1 MIYIDDKHFEYQ
13 LFGVSKMLE
22 NISKINI
29 VRIGECMTYSSLK
42 EIGGKILES
51 FQGMIE
57 EFKISH
63 HKLPAVD
70 TIDALLLTMIL
81 HEEIGGHVLG
91 ITDADL
97 TTKDEDE
104 FYNTIFGGKN
114 DMNHVAVVS
123 TKRLSPSNVAT
134 KEDYDLY
141 VERTIKVSLHEV
153 GHNFGLTDHA
163 SYKLAPDGSLCPM
176 SRGEFNKF
184 GYLGYVR
191 AIIDGR
197 GHNFCDEC
205 THFLKKFRPFQSRFA
220 RLLKDKCFLH

>member
-1 MIYIDDKHFEYQ
+1 MNKLLGLGP
-13 LFGVSKMLE
+13 LFE

-29 VRIGECMTYSSLK
+29 VRIGECITYSSLK
-42 EIGGKILES
+42 EVGENILES
-51 FQGMIE
+51 FRGMID
-57 EFKISH
+57 EFKIFH
-63 HKLPAVD
+63 HEAPSVD
-70 TIDALLLTMIL
+70 SIDALLLTMVL
-81 HEEIGGHVLG
+81 HELFGGHILG

-97 TTKDEDE
+97 TIQDKDE

-114 DMNHVAVVS
+114 AMNNVAVVS
-123 TKRLSPSNVAT
+123 TKRLSPSNITTEA
-134 KEDYDLY
+134 DYDLY
-141 VERTIKVSLHEV
+141 VDRTIKVSLHEV

-197 GHNFCDEC
+197 GHKFCDEC
-205 THFLKKFRPFQSRFA
+205 THFLSKFKPYKHRFA
-220 RLLKDKCFLH
+220 ELLKDKVYLH

>member
-1 MIYIDDKHFEYQ
+1 
-13 LFGVSKMLE
+13 MLE
-22 NISKINI
+22 NISNINI
-29 VRIGECMTYSSLK
+29 VRIGDCITYSSLK
-42 EIGGKILES
+42 EIGERILES
-51 FQGMIE
+51 FGGMIE
-57 EFKISH
+57 EFKIFH
-63 HKLPAVD
+63 HDAPAVD

-81 HEEIGGHVLG
+81 NEEIGGHVLG

-97 TTKDEDE
+97 TTQDEDE

-114 DMNHVAVVS
+114 AMNHVAVVS

-134 KEDYDLY
+134 EADYDLY
-141 VERTIKVSLHEV
+141 VDRTLKVSLHEV

-163 SYKLAPDGSLCPM
+163 SYRQASDGSLCPM

-205 THFLKKFRPFQSRFA
+205 THFLKKFRPFQRRSA
-220 RLLKDKCFLH
+220 KLLKDKCFLH

>member
-1 MIYIDDKHFEYQ
+1 
-13 LFGVSKMLE
+13 ML
-22 NISKINI
+22 NTISHINI
-29 VRIGECMTYSSLK
+29 VRIGKCITYSSLR
-42 EIGGKILES
+42 EIGEKILES
-51 FQGMIE
+51 FRGMIE
-57 EFKISH
+57 DFQISH
-63 HKLPAVD
+63 HEAPAVN

-123 TKRLSPSNVAT
+123 TKRLSPSNVTTEA
-134 KEDYDLY
+134 DYDLY
-141 VERTIKVSLHEV
+141 VERTLKVSLHEV
-153 GHNFGLTDHA
+153 GHNFGLTDHS
-163 SYKLAPDGSLCPM
+163 SYKTASDGSLCPM

-184 GYLGYVR
+184 GHLGYIR

-205 THFLKKFRPFQSRFA
+205 THFLNEFRPLQHRFT
-220 RLLKDKCFLH
+220 RLLKDKCILH